1 MEAIL
6 ASADNAQAP
15 QLPGNLNYSLDP
27 QGTFITARNEVQ
39 SFALVQHA
47 SPSGV
52 KQITINLASP
62 NSFLDPKSVLLS
74 FNLRNDDA
82 ANPLQPSTCG
92 CHSLFESLVV
102 RMSGQEVERVTDYS
116 RICELF
122 TKLSYSPK
130 KRRELA
136 QIGFG
141 TEPVGT
147 AYPDDNAAHVPSAI
161 AANTMQRCFMRFDL
175 SSVLSQPKLL
185 PLWALGGGSGLQLI
199 LTLAPANSAV
209 VTGAGKSSTYHLE
222 DIRCLWDEVQLQA
235 ELQESFLSSM
245 LQGATTRLHLRAY
258 EVHTNYLDSGTAGS
272 FSISV
277 QRSYTRLAAI
287 AVCFSQT
294 EADTEASATN
304 AKLCNTHYFPTAS
317 KEVAEYYVQIGGKRQ
332 PQQNVVGTKESFVRA
347 MKAMGIGDSL
357 AHTGS
362 ISMADYESNCHA
374 IFVDFE
380 KAGEGLISTGENLSA
395 GSVLQ
400 IHFKNFGTNAAT
412 VPRVVNTVC
421 IFERL
426 VEIADTE
433 VRVFE

>member
-15 QLPGNLNYSLDP
+15 QLPGNLNYALDP
-27 QGTFITARNEVQ
+27 QGTFITGRSEVQ

-62 NSFLDPKSVLLS
+62 NAFCDPKSVLLS
-74 FNLRNDDA
+74 FNLKNDDA
-82 ANPLQPSTCG
+82 ANPIQPATTG
-92 CHSLFESLVV
+92 CHCLFQSLVV
-102 RMSGQEVERVTDYS
+102 RMSGQEVERITEYG

-141 TEPVGT
+141 TTAVGT
-147 AYPDDNAAHVPSAI
+147 AYPDDNAAHVPAQI
-161 AANTMQRCFMRFDL
+161 AAGDMQRCFMRFDL
-175 SSVLSQPKLL
+175 AAVLSQPKLI

-199 LTLAPANSAV
+199 LTLAPAADAV
-209 VTGAGKSSTYHLE
+209 VTGAGKSSQYHLE

-245 LQGATTRLHLRAY
+245 LQGSQIRMHLRAY
-258 EVHTNYLDSGTAGS
+258 EVHTNFLDSGTAGS
-272 FSISV
+272 FSISI

-294 EADTEASATN
+294 QADTEASGTN
-304 AKLCNTHYFPTAS
+304 AKLCNVHYFPTAS
-317 KEVAEYYVQIGGKRQ
+317 KGDAEYYVQLGSRRQ
-332 PQQNVVGTKESFVRA
+332 PQQNVVGTKESFYRA
-347 MKAMGIGDSL
+347 MRAMGIGDSL

-400 IHFKNFGTNAAT
+400 VHFKNFGTSAST
-412 VPRVVNTVC
+412 VPRIVNTVC

-433 VRVFE
+433 VRAYE